1 MSTRSAW
8 QLWVVL
14 LTAAILGAWAAGQE
28 KPKEDIPDAPSAN
41 RPQPQF
47 PQTPPV
53 NTAPLPP
60 ESEPAPGT
68 GGSRPEQPAPPPS
81 PQDQPAPEG
90 VTEPGPPPPLNIRT
104 VPPGGATSEQAGPR
118 EQLFTLTKVVN
129 FVLLPVAV
137 KDKDSGRLVSGLVPK
152 DFEVFENGT
161 KQQLNFFTSDPF
173 PLSAAVIFDT
183 GMPDV
188 AVRRLNQT
196 FSALQGAFAVFDEVA
211 LYTYSTAVR
220 RVSNFNPA
228 NDKLA
233 AILNTMKNQQGSN
246 SGPPVLGGPLGPGP
260 PTINNVPVGS
270 QVPKIYTPEK
280 IAHTLNDAI
289 LMAATDLNRRPRDR
303 RKIIFIV
310 SDGREF
316 GSKASYSDVL
326 KVLLTNEIAVYAVAV
341 DSSALP
347 GYKQL
352 KTLHLP
358 RLGYDNILPKYA
370 SATGGEVYTEFSQ
383 AAIERAYSRAV
394 GDARNQYTLGYNS
407 KALPG
412 SGYREIE
419 VRVFRPNLTVSAK
432 AGYYP
437 APPAPK

>member
-1 MSTRSAW
+1 VSTRSALQVW
-8 QLWVVL
+8 SALLVVAVFCAVSL
-14 LTAAILGAWAAGQE
+14 GQE
-28 KPKEDIPDAPSAN
+28 KPKQEIPDAPSAN

-68 GGSRPEQPAPPPS
+68 SSSRPEQPAPQPPPAGQ
-81 PQDQPAPEG
+81 PQPEG
-90 VTEPGPPPPLNIRT
+90 TTEPGPPPPVNIKT
-104 VPPGGATSEQAGPR
+104 VPPGGATPDQRGQR

-137 KDKDSGRLVSGLVPK
+137 KDKDSGRLVGGLVPR
-152 DFEVFENGT
+152 DFEVYENGT
-161 KQQLNFFTSDPF
+161 RQQLNFFTSDPF

-188 AVRRLNQT
+188 AVRKLNQT
-196 FSALQGAFAVFDEVA
+196 FSALQGAFAIFDEVA
-211 LYTYSTAVR
+211 LYTYSTSVR

-228 NDKLA
+228 DNKLA

-260 PTINNVPVGS
+260 PTVNNVPVGS
-270 QVPKIYTPEK
+270 GVPKIYTPEK
-280 IAHTLNDAI
+280 VAHALNDAL

-352 KTLHLP
+352 KTLHIP
-358 RLGYDNILPKYA
+358 RLGYDNILPKYS

-383 AAIERAYSRAV
+383 AAIESAYSRAI

-407 KALPG
+407 RAMPG

-419 VRVFRPNLTVSAK
+419 IRVFRPNLTVAAK